1 MTLTTF
7 QSQTRSCTWMACRCP
22 TLASSNFFCCCHIP
36 ETAAGKRN
44 IVPLALNR
52 INLTMLEKQFNAV
65 ELGAILII
73 DGARSHYSLS
83 VEAVGFV
90 PVAGCCGES
99 GGISA
104 RPSSNWQLLGDVVVA
119 VSSFSTYRFLCQ
131 WWEGWLFVYIC
142 FYILK
147 KIFYCWQKY
156 FTILFQSLL

>member
-1 MTLTTF
+1 M
-7 QSQTRSCTWMACRCP
+7 
-22 TLASSNFFCCCHIP
+22 
-36 ETAAGKRN
+36 
-44 IVPLALNR
+44 PLALNR

-104 RPSSNWQLLGDVVVA
+104 RPSSNSLAATWRCRR
-119 VSSFSTYRFLCQ
+119 SSF
-131 WWEGWLFVYIC
+131 
-142 FYILK
+142 
-147 KIFYCWQKY
+147 
-156 FTILFQSLL
+156 LFQHI